1 MAKKAL
7 FISVDDLKKKSII
20 DGNVDSDKIL
30 QFVEVAQDTHIQNY
44 LGTDL
49 YNKLQ
54 DLIVYAEINDVG
66 NANYKTLLDTYIK
79 PMLIWYT
86 QATLFPFLS
95 VQIKNGGVYKHS
107 SENSEAAG
115 KDELEYLIQRC
126 RDNAEF
132 YTKRFIDYMCAYS
145 NLYPEYI
152 TNSDGDMSPD
162 RNVNYSGGWLL

>member
-54 DLIVYAEINDVG
+54 ADIVASTLAGDYLSLVNDYV
-66 NANYKTLLDTYIK
+66 K
-79 PMLIWYT
+79 PMLIWYS
-86 QATLFPFLS
+86 QATYLPFSLFQ
-95 VQIKNGGVYKHS
+95 VKNGGVSKHS
-107 SENSEAAG
+107 TDNAENVS
-115 KDELEYLIQRC
+115 KDELEYIIQRC

-132 YTKRFIDYMCAYS
+132 YTKRYLDYMCANS
-145 NLYPEYI
+145 TLYPEYLS
-152 TNSDGDMSPD
+152 NSNGDMYPD
-162 RNVNYSGGWLL
+162 KDANDFSSFVL